1 MQVTGNLYE
10 QLDFSLKVTN
20 NFSEDGE
27 FKIEVSPSSKAIY
40 QAFYLPINVIK
51 IKKGETVPLNM
62 IFIPFMAESQQVFL
76 IFKDEKVGEF
86 QYELNGVVESN
97 ILCQEVLRVPQT
109 LFTNKKYTI
118 ELAIPTRNDLVFR
131 ARKAAEYLAD
141 RL

>member
-20 NFSEDGE
+20 NFFEDGE

-62 IFIPFMAESQQVFL
+62 IFIPFMAESQQVLL
-76 IFKDEKVGEF
+76 IFKDEKVG
-86 QYELNGVVESN
+86 
-97 ILCQEVLRVPQT
+97 
-109 LFTNKKYTI
+109 
-118 ELAIPTRNDLVFR
+118 
-131 ARKAAEYLAD
+131 
-141 RL
+141 